1 MRFYSERLTITAEVD
16 KVGLVA
22 MAEEIITIPEV
33 DWSLIGSP
41 KKMWEII
48 GINSGAVGQDRDLIQ
63 LIGERH
69 RDRTQERVPGVTN
82 VMAAISSDISGEI
95 VLQKIRADK
104 LTRLQG
110 SQQIR

>member
-1 MRFYSERLTITAEVD
+1 MRFYSERLTITSEVD

-22 MAEEIITIPEV
+22 LAEEITTIPEA
-33 DWSLIGSP
+33 DWSPIGSP

-48 GINSGAVGQDRDLIQ
+48 GINSGAVGQDRELMQ
-63 LIGERH
+63 LRGEQH

-82 VMAAISSDISGEI
+82 VMVAISSDILGEI
-95 VLQKIRADK
+95 VLQKIRADN

-110 SQQIR
+110 SQQIW